1 MIYLIN
7 KANNMTLK
15 ELNFFYKLC
24 DNPQVTQVA
33 QELGISQS
41 AISLAVKSLE
51 KKLNEPLFD
60 RVGKKL
66 ILNERG
72 RYFKEETIS
81 HYLALKDMQNT
92 FQSNKLVGNIKV
104 ASSKTISN
112 YLMPSIYYDFLST
125 YKDVKFDI
133 STVNTTNIIENIL
146 NSQLDIGLIES
157 DTKHSN
163 LIKEK
168 LCEDELIIVSSDK
181 NIKSNIYIDSI
192 NKKWILRESGSGT
205 RDIFINKLGD
215 YASSLDIF
223 MELQDFEEIKT
234 VLLNN
239 SDTITAIS
247 KLAVQEELK
256 EKKLFEIKLKNLEFK
271 REFHLVYH
279 KDKSK
284 SLLFQTFIDFIK
296 SKF

>member
-1 MIYLIN
+1 
-7 KANNMTLK
+7 MTLK

-33 QELGISQS
+33 QELSISQS

-51 KKLNEPLFD
+51 SKLNEQLFD

-72 RYFKEETIS
+72 RYFKEKTIS
-81 HYLALKDMQNT
+81 HYLALKDSQSI
-92 FQSNKLVGNIKV
+92 FQSNKLAGNIKV

-112 YLMPSIYYDFLST
+112 YLMPDIYYNFLSE
-125 YKDVKFDI
+125 YKDVRFDI
-133 STVNTTNIIENIL
+133 STINTTKIIEAIL
-146 NSQLDIGLIES
+146 NSTLDIGLIES
-157 DTKHSN
+157 NTTHSN

-168 LCEDELIIVSSDK
+168 LCDDELIIVTSDK
-181 NIKSNIYIDSI
+181 GIQSNQFIDTI
-192 NKKWILRESGSGT
+192 NKKWILRETGSGT
-205 RDIFINKLGD
+205 RDIFINNLGE
-215 YASSLDIF
+215 YAKDIDIF

-234 VLLNN
+234 VLLDNK
-239 SDTITAIS
+239 DTITAIS
-247 KLAVQEELK
+247 RLAVQKELR

-279 KDKSK
+279 KNKSK
-284 SLLFQTFIDFIK
+284 SLLFQTFVDFLK

>member
-1 MIYLIN
+1 
-7 KANNMTLK
+7 MTLK

-51 KKLNEPLFD
+51 SKLNEQLFD

-72 RYFKEETIS
+72 RYFKEKTIS
-81 HYLALKDMQNT
+81 HYLALKDSQSI
-92 FQSNKLVGNIKV
+92 FQSNKLAGNIKV

-112 YLMPSIYYDFLST
+112 YLMPDIYYNFLSE
-125 YKDVKFDI
+125 YKDVRFDI
-133 STVNTTNIIENIL
+133 STINTTKIIEAIL
-146 NSQLDIGLIES
+146 NSTLDIGLIES
-157 DTKHSN
+157 NTTHSN

-168 LCEDELIIVSSDK
+168 LCDDELIIVTSDK
-181 NIKSNIYIDSI
+181 GIQSNQFIDTI
-192 NKKWILRESGSGT
+192 NKKWILRETGSGT
-205 RDIFINKLGD
+205 RDIFINNLGE
-215 YASSLDIF
+215 YAKDIDIF

-234 VLLNN
+234 VLLDNI
-239 SDTITAIS
+239 DTITAIS
-247 KLAVQEELK
+247 KLAVQKELK

-279 KDKSK
+279 KNKSK
-284 SLLFQTFIDFIK
+284 SLLFQTFVDFLK

>member
-1 MIYLIN
+1 
-7 KANNMTLK
+7 MTLK

-33 QELGISQS
+33 QELSISQS

-51 KKLNEPLFD
+51 SKLNEQLFD

-72 RYFKEETIS
+72 RYFKEKTIS
-81 HYLALKDMQNT
+81 HYLALKDSESI
-92 FQSNKLVGNIKV
+92 FQSNKLAGNIKV

-112 YLMPSIYYDFLST
+112 YIMPDIYYNFLSE
-125 YKDVKFDI
+125 YKDVRFDI
-133 STVNTTNIIENIL
+133 STINTTKIIEAIL
-146 NSQLDIGLIES
+146 NSTLDIGLIES
-157 DTKHSN
+157 NTTNSN

-168 LCEDELIIVSSDK
+168 LCDDELIIVTSDK
-181 NIKSNIYIDSI
+181 SIQSNQFIDTI
-192 NKKWILRESGSGT
+192 NKKWILRETGSGT
-205 RDIFINKLGD
+205 RDIFINNLGEYSKD
-215 YASSLDIF
+215 INIF

-234 VLLNN
+234 VLLDNK
-239 SDTITAIS
+239 DTITAIS
-247 KLAVQEELK
+247 KLAVQKELK

-279 KDKSK
+279 KNKSK
-284 SLLFQTFIDFIK
+284 SLLFQTFVDFLK